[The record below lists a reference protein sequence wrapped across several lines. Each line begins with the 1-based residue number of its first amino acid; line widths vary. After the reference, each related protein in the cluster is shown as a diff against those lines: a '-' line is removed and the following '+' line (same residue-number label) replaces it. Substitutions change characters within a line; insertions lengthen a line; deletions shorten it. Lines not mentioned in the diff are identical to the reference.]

1 MDSARLWQIGV
12 DVRPQ
17 SREKGLGRF
26 LVMSLTREV
35 LARGNVPCYSTWTGN
50 LFSKRLAFRRAIFPH
65 SWRWPL

>member
-50 LFSKRLAFRRAIFPH
+50 LSSKRLAFRRAIFPH
-65 SWRWPL
+65 GWRWPL